1 MTCHVKH
8 NDPRIAAFELL
19 TAVFQKRRRFDEA
32 LAAQNNLLDLEP
44 RDRALARLLALTVMR
59 RTGELDAMI
68 APMLRKPLRGKAA
81 PVQNLLRLGAA
92 QFVFLKTPAHAA
104 VSTMVDAAAV
114 TKNGPYKKFVNAVL
128 RRLTRE
134 GAVPANDPGRQN
146 TPDWL
151 WNSWVRAYGAAQ
163 ATAIAEAHLVE
174 PPLDITVKFDPDR
187 WAQQLDAKCLPTGS
201 LRRTRGGDIRSLP
214 GFVEGAWWVQDA
226 AAALP
231 VRLLGDVTGQTV
243 FDLCAAPGGKTAQ
256 LAAAGANVFAIDND
270 AIRLERVRENLQ
282 RLGLN
287 AQSVTAD
294 ATRWSPPQTADAI
307 LLDAPCTATGT
318 IRRRPDIA
326 RHRTPDDVARLANL
340 QSALLDHAAAMLRP
354 GGLLVYA
361 TCSLQPEEGPDRI
374 AALRNDGAPFESVPI
389 QPNEVCGLE
398 SAITQDGNLR
408 TLPSFWADRGGLDGF
423 FIARLRRT

>member
-1 MTCHVKH
+1 M
-8 NDPRIAAFELL
+8 
-19 TAVFQKRRRFDEA
+19 
-32 LAAQNNLLDLEP
+32 
-44 RDRALARLLALTVMR
+44 
-59 RTGELDAMI
+59 
-68 APMLRKPLRGKAA
+68 
-81 PVQNLLRLGAA
+81 
-92 QFVFLKTPAHAA
+92 
-104 VSTMVDAAAV
+104 
-114 TKNGPYKKFVNAVL
+114 
-128 RRLTRE
+128 
-134 GAVPANDPGRQN
+134 
-146 TPDWL
+146 
-151 WNSWVRAYGAAQ
+151 
-163 ATAIAEAHLVE
+163 
-174 PPLDITVKFDPDR
+174 
-187 WAQQLDAKCLPTGS
+187 
-201 LRRTRGGDIRSLP
+201 
-214 GFVEGAWWVQDA
+214 QDA

-287 AQSVTAD
+287 AQRVTAD